1 MKSRAL
7 IILTVFIAVLLLVP
21 ALLFAEAADE
31 ENFRIPIYERP
42 EDKANPD
49 LTYDMLVEIKSNL
62 SNFLASTRNSLG
74 ISRESGD
81 VEKFRIERKNVLIQ
95 LIEEYMRL
103 TEMGIPDENNLIYP
117 KCYVYNVLP
126 LSGPLFEEDMRRHEA
141 QMKEYYRVRKIEEI
155 INLKEMLKHQILG
168 LYNGKPYIYSEYRE
182 VLKETLK
189 DDALAEKFFSEAKE
203 SIGPEL
209 VDFWMKREAK
219 EGEKTSGINAP

>member
-49 LTYDMLVEIKSNL
+49 LTYERMLEVKGYMENLIKSTFDEYSIAKN
-62 SNFLASTRNSLG
+62 
-74 ISRESGD
+74 SGD
-81 VEKFRIERKNVLIQ
+81 KDRFLIERKRLVIPIIKAYKQ
-95 LIEEYMRL
+95 LV
-103 TEMGIPDENNLIYP
+103 EMGIPDENNLIYP

-141 QMKEYYRVRKIEEI
+141 QMKEYYRVRKIEELI
-155 INLKEMLKHQILG
+155 IMKERMALAMNS
-168 LYNGKPYIYSEYRE
+168 LYNDMPYACSEYRE

-189 DDALAEKFFSEAKE
+189 DDALAEKLYNRLIE
-203 SIGPEL
+203 SIGPKNLEFL
-209 VDFWMKREAK
+209 MKK
-219 EGEKTSGINAP
+219 EEMDKKRASGIYVP